1 MTADQ
6 NVKFA
11 KKLLL
16 ISRCFSP
23 WSLSVKHGCEPQ
35 QTMHVCIDTSIR
47 PSSCHILERF
57 SRAGPRGRG
66 REWATLG
73 EHPLTW
79 LFSNNRLEKVPFV
92 SVLHT
97 SFNRLLLSNQDK
109 GCTPSVAHSLPH
121 PLGPALLNLWII
133 YCACVWAPYQR
144 NHLDRLEKVQR
155 KITRTLFFKQFPN
168 ADVRPPYSN
177 RLTDLDIVRVEDA
190 LKIQRLILG
199 FKILNDLAPASFG
212 SYIQHSRLVN
222 TRLLHQASRTSSFF
236 NSMFISLPR
245 LWDEIPSDLHVV
257 NNLSSF
263 KVGCKSH
270 YLSMLK

>member
-1 MTADQ
+1 MGQ
-6 NVKFA
+6 N
-11 KKLLL
+11 
-16 ISRCFSP
+16 
-23 WSLSVKHGCEPQ
+23 
-35 QTMHVCIDTSIR
+35 
-47 PSSCHILERF
+47 
-57 SRAGPRGRG
+57 
-66 REWATLG
+66 
-73 EHPLTW
+73 
-79 LFSNNRLEKVPFV
+79 
-92 SVLHT
+92 
-97 SFNRLLLSNQDK
+97 
-109 GCTPSVAHSLPH
+109 LPH
-121 PLGPALLNLWII
+121 II
-133 YCACVWAPYQR
+133 YCACVWAPHQR

-263 KVGCKSH
+263 KLGCKSH